1 MSDPNPYTPPQVS
14 DPLTATKVV
23 KRGVG
28 LVVLFLLTP
37 VAVVI
42 TGGISCAAGAMYFEA
57 HSHDPPPGYDPL
69 AVAMVI
75 FLAPPLFVL
84 VAMLGWAGV
93 RFLEWI
99 KPPRVVT
106 VPGDKPADEI

>member
-1 MSDPNPYTPPQVS
+1 MSDPNPYTPPQVP
-14 DPLTATKVV
+14 DPLTTTKVV

-28 LVVLFLLTP
+28 LVVLLLLTP
-37 VAVVI
+37 VAVII

-69 AVAMVI
+69 AVAMAI

-84 VAMLGWAGV
+84 VAMLGWAAFKFV
-93 RFLEWI
+93 DWI
-99 KPPRVVT
+99 KSRRVAVKLEEK
-106 VPGDKPADEI
+106 V